1 MATLVTGGIGFVGIN
16 LVKELAQRGH
26 EVICFDLTPPD
37 SLVQRFIQRWAEH
50 VTFVQGDVLDRE
62 SLNRLADSYRITKI
76 VHAAVYTALLPDI
89 EVGESR
95 TIVDINV
102 IGTANLLELAKRLKI
117 QRFLYVSS
125 SSVYGEGRSMGEVL
139 HEEASL
145 KPRNLYA
152 ITKYTSELLSRRFGE
167 LHGFEGVSVRLSAP
181 YGPMERISRHR
192 AVMSAMYSWT
202 GNAIRGE
209 PIQASHLNL
218 GRDYTYVTDT
228 VAGISTILDA
238 PSLQHD
244 VYNVSAGHLYTGEEI
259 ITVLQQA
266 RPGLQVVDADPE
278 EFAITRP
285 ESVRGALDVYRMR
298 DELGFIASFDL
309 AAGIGDYLQWRESF
323 PFRE

>member
-1 MATLVTGGIGFVGIN
+1 
-16 LVKELAQRGH
+16 
-26 EVICFDLTPPD
+26 VI
-37 SLVQRFIQRWAEH
+37 VE
-50 VTFVQGDVLDRE
+50 G
-62 SLNRLADSYRITKI
+62 
-76 VHAAVYTALLPDI
+76 
-89 EVGESR
+89 SR
-95 TIVDINV
+95 T
-102 IGTANLLELAKRLKI
+102 L
-117 QRFLYVSS
+117 
-125 SSVYGEGRSMGEVL
+125 
-139 HEEASL
+139 ASL

-152 ITKYTSELLSRRFGE
+152 ITKYTSELLIRRFGE

-192 AVMSAMYSWT
+192 AVMSAIYNWT

-209 PIQASHLNL
+209 PIRAVHRNL

-238 PSLQHD
+238 PSLRHD

-266 RPGLQVVDADPE
+266 RPGLRVVDADTE

-285 ESVRGALDVYRMR
+285 ESVRGPLDVSRIR
-298 DELGFIASFDL
+298 DELDFNATFDL
-309 AAGIGDYLQWRESF
+309 ATGIGDYLQWRESF